1 MTGPIDY
8 KQLAEEFYLS
18 LKSLEK
24 FGSPLTIEQGRLM
37 KKYEDLHKPK
47 MTWYPNGGEYV
58 MDVVNYENGR
68 YVLFWGGWYCIT
80 GGKLYPVIEKDVI
93 NKLNQAYEEL
103 KKQPKRVMI

>member
-1 MTGPIDY
+1 MTEPIDY
-8 KQLAEEFYLS
+8 KQLAEELYLS

-24 FGSPLTIEQGRLM
+24 CGRPLTLYQERLM

-58 MDVVNYENGR
+58 DVVNYRNNQ
-68 YVLFWGGWYCIT
+68 YVLFCCKWYSIQSGTLHIVSERFC
-80 GGKLYPVIEKDVI
+80 LYDE
-93 NKLNQAYEEL
+93 LNQAYEEL

>member
-1 MTGPIDY
+1 MTEPIDY

-24 FGSPLTIEQGRLM
+24 CGSPLTIEQGRIM

-58 MDVVNYENGR
+58 MDVVNYENR
-68 YVLFWGGWYCIT
+68 QYALFWGKWYSIQSGT
-80 GGKLYPVIEKDVI
+80 LHIVSERFGLYDA
-93 NKLNQAYEEL
+93 LNQAYEEL
-103 KKQPKRVMI
+103 KNNPNG